1 MMTVIVNGENIAFDK
16 EMSLTE
22 ILKALD
28 YQGESVAAA
37 LNGEFVPRSEF
48 DQTTVRDGD
57 TLELVAP
64 MQGG

>member
-1 MMTVIVNGENIAFDK
+1 MNIIVNGSEQKLEK
-16 EMSLTE
+16 EMSLAE

-28 YQGESVAAA
+28 YPSESVAAA